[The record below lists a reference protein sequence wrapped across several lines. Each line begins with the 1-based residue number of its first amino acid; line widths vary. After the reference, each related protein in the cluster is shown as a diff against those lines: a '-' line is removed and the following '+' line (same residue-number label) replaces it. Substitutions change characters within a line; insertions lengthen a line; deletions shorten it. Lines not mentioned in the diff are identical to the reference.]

1 MPTQD
6 AIVPVCR
13 CPVCQQPQDHAD
25 KVLHHRM
32 NLFFSRLDEQQRRWY
47 AALESLKVGPGGD
60 VLLSQVTG
68 LNVAT
73 IRRGR
78 EELQGDLEGRPANQ
92 VRLPGG
98 GRWPVEK
105 KTPLC

>member
-1 MPTQD
+1 MQD
-6 AIVPVCR
+6 AATRERIGHKYQGLSP
-13 CPVCQQPQDHAD
+13 
-25 KVLHHRM
+25 LMNERM
-32 NLFFSRLDEQQRRWY
+32 RRQW
-47 AALESLKVGPGGD
+47 AAAESLKVGPGGD
-60 VLLSQVTG
+60 VLLSQITG

-78 EELQGDLEGRPANQ
+78 EELQGDLEGRPADQ